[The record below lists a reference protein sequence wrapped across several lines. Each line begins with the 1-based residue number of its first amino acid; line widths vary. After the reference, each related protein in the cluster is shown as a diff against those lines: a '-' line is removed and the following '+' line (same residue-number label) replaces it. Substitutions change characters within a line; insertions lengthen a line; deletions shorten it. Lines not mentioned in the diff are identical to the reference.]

1 MGSVDC
7 TSDNDS
13 DILIIGSGIF
23 GTSTAYHLSQQSQ
36 NHASPSRRITVLDR
50 APTPSPAAASSD
62 INKIVRADYSKPF
75 YMDLAYEAMRYWTSD
90 TDSPLGPLISRHF
103 HQTGWVALDE
113 EDSDLSARI
122 RKNFRDSGRPDT
134 SADISLDEVKTK
146 WGGVLAGID
155 TTGYDKAY
163 TNSSAG
169 WADAC
174 AAVEA
179 MMTEATK
186 AGGVRYE
193 VGEVVELVVC
203 EKGESESESNREGG
217 GDGDGHQDKLKLTGV
232 RTADG
237 RTFTSPKILLAT
249 GAWTPWLMSPM
260 EQKMNIPP
268 QDSIQRQM
276 QAAGVCVAAFRLSED
291 EARHYSQM
299 PVLIYGSKGEVMPPQ
314 PSSSTT
320 DTSTS
325 TKEQQR
331 FFKFTNSN
339 TFLNTK
345 LHPDTGQKISVP
357 EPDQKAI
364 PEMLAMESIEVIRQ
378 RVPEILSNGRTPD
391 DWRLCWDAVSPDQNQ
406 LITQHPDPRLSNLYF
421 ATAGSFHSWKF
432 LPNIGRYVANV
443 LDGKSNGMEQDEAWA
458 WKTTWQGRG
467 AHEKVLPK
475 RELGSLSKS

>member
-1 MGSVDC
+1 MGSVDS

-36 NHASPSRRITVLDR
+36 TQNHASPSRRITVLDR
-50 APTPSPAAASSD
+50 AATPSPAAASSD

-90 TDSPLGPLISRHF
+90 TDP
-103 HQTGWVALDE
+103 TGWVALDE

-203 EKGESESESNREGG
+203 EKGESERESESNRD
-217 GDGDGHQDKLKLTGV
+217 GDGDGDGDQDKSKLKLTGV
-232 RTADG
+232 RTANG

-249 GAWTPWLMSPM
+249 GAWTPWLMSPL
-260 EQKMNIPP
+260 EQKMNIAPR
-268 QDSIQRQM
+268 DSIQRQM

-291 EARHYSQM
+291 EARNYSQM
-299 PVLIYGSKGEVMPPQ
+299 PVLIYGSKGEVMPPPR

-320 DTSTS
+320 STSTS
-325 TKEQQR
+325 TREQQR

-345 LHPDTGQKISVP
+345 VHPDTGQEISVP

-364 PEMLAMESIEVIRQ
+364 PEMLATESIEVIRQ
-378 RVPEILSNGRTPD
+378 RVPEILGNGRTPD

-432 LPNIGRYVANV
+432 LPNIGRYVVNV
-443 LDGKSNGMEQDEAWA
+443 LDGKSNGVEKDEAWA
-458 WKTTWQGRG
+458 WKTTWEGRG

>member
-1 MGSVDC
+1 MWPVLVPCSADKDTHSYQQSCQEHQTLQRSTMGSVDS
-7 TSDNDS
+7 TS

-23 GTSTAYHLSQQSQ
+23 GTSTAYHLSQS
-36 NHASPSRRITVLDR
+36 HASQSRITVLDR
-50 APTPSPAAASSD
+50 APAPSPAAASSD

-75 YMDLAYEAMRYWTSD
+75 YMGLAYEAMRYWT
-90 TDSPLGPLISRHF
+90 DSPLISRYF

-113 EDSDLSARI
+113 KDSDLSARI

-134 SADISLDEVKTK
+134 SADISLDEVKSR

-155 TTGYDKAY
+155 TGGYDKAY

-179 MMTEATK
+179 MMNEATK
-186 AGGVRYE
+186 AGVQYE
-193 VGEVVELVVC
+193 VGEVVELVC
-203 EKGESESESNREGG
+203 E
-217 GDGDGHQDKLKLTGV
+217 GDKLTGV

-237 RTFTSPKILLAT
+237 RTFTGEKILLAT
-249 GAWTPWLMSPM
+249 GAWTPWLMSPL
-260 EQKMNIPP
+260 EKKMSIR
-268 QDSIQRQM
+268 QEDSIQRQM
-276 QAAGVCVAAFRLSED
+276 QAAGVCVAAFKLSED
-291 EARHYSQM
+291 EAQHYSQM
-299 PVLIYGSKGEVMPPQ
+299 PVLIYGSKGEVMPP
-314 PSSSTT
+314 TN
-320 DTSTS
+320 
-325 TKEQQR
+325 EER

-345 LHPDTGQKISVP
+345 VHPDTGQRTSVP
-357 EPDQKAI
+357 EPDQKDV
-364 PEMLAMESIEVIRQ
+364 PEMLQKESIEIIRQ
-378 RVPEILSNGRTPD
+378 RVPEILGKGRTPD

-432 LPNIGRYVANV
+432 LPNIGRYVVNI
-443 LDGKSNGMEQDEAWA
+443 LDGKSNGMEKDGAWA
-458 WKTTWQGRG
+458 WKGTWDGRG